1 MFNLSKT
8 GAELGSQSAKSCDL
22 SFFLVCP
29 TFFLLYFWPTRCRYK
44 GNFKKNNVRKR
55 VLERV
60 VTLEWTQIS
69 GFSGS
74 SLRIPISCLATTA

>member
-1 MFNLSKT
+1 MFNLSNT
-8 GAELGSQSAKSCDL
+8 GAEPGSQSAKSCDF

-29 TFFLLYFWPTRCRYK
+29 FFLQRGFCSTRCRYK
-44 GNFKKNNVRKR
+44 GNFKKNDIQKR

-69 GFSGS
+69 GFLIQS
-74 SLRIPISCLATTA
+74 SPECTTW